1 MEPERRAHPRKLVS
15 TGVAFHDADGA
26 PLRGWLH
33 DISRGGCFVA
43 TPSLSTF
50 GEELAF
56 DLTLPYPRQRVHGK
70 ARVVWV
76 RETNDKDLPAGM
88 GMQFVEVNEDA
99 FAAIDKLAAGAKL
112 SRPKTVIGL
121 APPAPGSSPSYSDV
135 RIPLPSPTK
144 TETETETETETG
156 TETETETGTGTAA
169 VADPVDVGGA
179 AVEAGAAKVLE
190 SPLQPPPEPPPKR
203 LGREKWLIAGAA
215 AISVIGLVALGIG
228 VARHGSASETLD
240 AAPSASASAVETAA
254 ATETETASTAPV
266 VAPPPIVDASTHDAS
281 THDAGK
287 KKPRRKKIR
296 RR

>member
-1 MEPERRAHPRKLVS
+1 MDRERRAHPRKLVS

-88 GMQFVEVNEDA
+88 GMQFVEVNDDA
-99 FAAIDKLAAGAKL
+99 LPAIDKLAAGGKL

-135 RIPLPSPTK
+135 RIPLPTPEPEPKPIAETA
-144 TETETETETETG
+144 TETETVPVEE
-156 TETETETGTGTAA
+156 AA
-169 VADPVDVGGA
+169 PM
-179 AVEAGAAKVLE
+179 L
-190 SPLQPPPEPPPKR
+190 SPLAPLEPLPAPKKK
-203 LGREKWLIAGAA
+203 GREKWIIAA
-215 AISVIGLVALGIG
+215 AATVSVIGLVALGVG
-228 VARHGSASETLD
+228 VARHGSTASSLD
-240 AAPSASASAVETAA
+240 AAPSASAVETASA
-254 ATETETASTAPV
+254 TETASASDTASAAGIVSPPPV
-266 VAPPPIVDASTHDAS
+266 VDAGTHAARDAGSHDAGA
-281 THDAGK
+281 DAGK
-287 KKPRRKKIR
+287 KKTRRKKIR